1 MPKFNGQNKKSL
13 DPRYFLNESLER
25 EDIIDDIRE
34 FSKDAAGSRDTYG
47 SMEKLAVMDLEE
59 LNAYFA
65 TLIKS
70 EKETF
75 TSTGYDKKT
84 GAYGPRGSEAY
95 STSSARDKI
104 TKGQRTLEE

>member
-1 MPKFNGQNKKSL
+1 MPKYTGQNKKRIN
-13 DPRYFLNESLER
+13 PRYFLHESLER

-34 FSKDAAGSRDTYG
+34 FSKDAAGSRDAYG

-65 TLIKS
+65 SLIKS

-95 STSSARDKI
+95 STAAARDMIVKR
-104 TKGQRTLEE
+104 KR